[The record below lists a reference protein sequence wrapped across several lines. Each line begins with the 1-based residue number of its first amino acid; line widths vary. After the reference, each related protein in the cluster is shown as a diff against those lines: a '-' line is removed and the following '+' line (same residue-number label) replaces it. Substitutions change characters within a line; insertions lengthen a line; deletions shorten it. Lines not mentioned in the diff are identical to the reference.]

1 MNRPVYLDNHATT
14 QIDRRVL
21 QTMLPYFTEYFGNPS
36 SGGHSYGWE
45 AQSAVKAARV
55 ALAKEINCSPE
66 EIIFTSGATEANN
79 LAIKGFAE
87 ANHHRG
93 KHIITVITEHSAVL
107 DPCNY
112 LASLGFEISYL
123 PVDNFG
129 LVDVEMFEQTI
140 RTDTIL
146 ASVMLANN
154 EIGVY
159 QPIEEIAEVCERTGV
174 TLHTDSA
181 QAVGKIPIDLQKLP
195 IGMMSMTAHKIHGP
209 KGVGALFVRKQPR
222 VNIAPQLHGGG
233 QERGLRAG
241 TVCTPQVV
249 GFAKAVQIALEERR
263 TEMERILNM
272 RELLWRR
279 LQQLPGIYL
288 NGHPTKRLPG
298 NLNVSVDGVDG
309 NALHADL
316 RSIVAVSSGSACSEG
331 KPSHVLLAIG
341 RSERLAR
348 ASLRFGIGRFNTPEE
363 IEEVAER
370 VSAVIKNLQ
379 QKTRP

>member
-1 MNRPVYLDNHATT
+1 MTRTIYLDNHATT
-14 QIDRRVL
+14 QVDRRVL
-21 QTMLPYFTEYFGNPS
+21 QAMLPYFTEYYGNAS
-36 SGGHSYGWE
+36 SGGHSFGWE
-45 AQSAVKAARV
+45 AQSAIKAART
-55 ALAKEINCSPE
+55 ALAKEINCTPE

-112 LASLGFEISYL
+112 LASLGFEITYL
-123 PVDNFG
+123 PVDSFG
-129 LVDVEMFEQTI
+129 LVDVELFEQTI

-146 ASVMLANN
+146 VSVMLANN

-159 QPIEEIAEVCERTGV
+159 QPIDEIAEICQRTGV
-174 TLHTDSA
+174 TLHTDAA
-181 QAVGKIPIDLQKLP
+181 QAIGKIPIDLQKVA
-195 IGMMSMTAHKIHGP
+195 IGMMSLTAHKIHGP
-209 KGVGALFVRKQPR
+209 KGVGALFIRKQPK
-222 VNIAPQLHGGG
+222 VTIAPQLHGGG
-233 QERGLRAG
+233 QERGLRSG
-241 TVCTPQVV
+241 TVHTPQVV
-249 GFAKAVQIALEERR
+249 GMAKAVQIALEERR
-263 TEMERILNM
+263 SDMERILNM

-288 NGHPTKRLPG
+288 NGHPTKRLAG

-309 NALHADL
+309 NALHLEL

-341 RSERLAR
+341 RSEQLAR
-348 ASLRFGIGRFNTPEE
+348 ASLRFGVGRFNTPEE

-370 VSAVIKNLQ
+370 VTVVIKNLQ
-379 QKTRP
+379 KKVRV